1 MRYRSIGITV
11 VLLIIAIVHYL
22 RMAPDGINRNVEYL
36 NIAVMVALSA
46 LIIFH
51 VVRFIKEK
59 NKQS

>member
-1 MRYRSIGITV
+1 
-11 VLLIIAIVHYL
+11 
-22 RMAPDGINRNVEYL
+22 MAPDGINRNVEYL